1 MTQVIT
7 KNIKCNCGND
17 VEIVVY
23 DSVNVTLDPKLKEA
37 VVNRKINSFKCSK
50 CGLKAEISY
59 KFLYHDMDNKKMIW
73 CYPKYEKDNAENIK
87 KMLIETAKNVAEAAG
102 VKKYQEPNLVFG
114 YDELLKLI

>member
-1 MTQVIT
+1 MTQIIT
-7 KNIKCNCGND
+7 KNIKCSCGND

-37 VVNRKINSFKCSK
+37 VMNREINSFKCPK
-50 CGLKAEISY
+50 CRLKAEISY
-59 KFLYHDMDNKKMIW
+59 KFLYNDMANKKIIW

-87 KMLIETAKNVAEAAG
+87 KMLIETAKKVVEVAG
-102 VKKYQEPNLVFG
+102 GKYEEPYLVFG